1 MGGLEGMV
9 PEGIRALKAAMH
21 TAETSLGS
29 IGDELWELLRGAWLS
44 PIPANKIRQVAA
56 WAGQQGPEINR
67 RLVLL
72 ERMELD
78 KPELFGAG
86 KQVMVDE
93 SLLAPGAVLPVT
105 GGFWDRL
112 GQQIQATFDPNLNS
126 GDPVIELTKG
136 AVEGV
141 VGAGETVLKY
151 TPNRIIFDHMGWE
164 RDVSDVAQALVAG
177 VQDPLGFVKSAV
189 DWDTWVSNPERAFGR
204 LIPDILAAIGSGGA
218 STAIS
223 GTTRAA
229 GALGKAAKSV
239 IQPKPSISASRPGDR
254 LSVQDGTPHVS
265 KSNTTAAGT
274 YPLDNALRHTSNADG
289 LAWAQKHMPLPDLTK
304 EELRALHSYGGPG
317 YLTIN
322 PALRAKAADPN
333 IIWSPNVADHI
344 AAIDRAIAKSRLP
357 NDVVLHRGVGKSFL
371 DAIGVDIKSP
381 DEMARLRGRV
391 ITEPGYLSTSVGK
404 RAGFDGDVRLMLR
417 VPKGYEALNMLPITK
432 LISEREI
439 LLPRNTSYI
448 VRGVYRKNGH
458 WYMEADVVPEGWTK
472 PPDWDARP
480 SMDADLGW

>member
-1 MGGLEGMV
+1 
-9 PEGIRALKAAMH
+9 
-21 TAETSLGS
+21 
-29 IGDELWELLRGAWLS
+29 
-44 PIPANKIRQVAA
+44 
-56 WAGQQGPEINR
+56 
-67 RLVLL
+67 
-72 ERMELD
+72 
-78 KPELFGAG
+78 
-86 KQVMVDE
+86 
-93 SLLAPGAVLPVT
+93 
-105 GGFWDRL
+105 
-112 GQQIQATFDPNLNS
+112 
-126 GDPVIELTKG
+126 
-136 AVEGV
+136 
-141 VGAGETVLKY
+141 
-151 TPNRIIFDHMGWE
+151 
-164 RDVSDVAQALVAG
+164 
-177 VQDPLGFVKSAV
+177 
-189 DWDTWVSNPERAFGR
+189 
-204 LIPDILAAIGSGGA
+204 
-218 STAIS
+218 
-223 GTTRAA
+223 
-229 GALGKAAKSV
+229 
-239 IQPKPSISASRPGDR
+239 
-254 LSVQDGTPHVS
+254 
-265 KSNTTAAGT
+265 
-274 YPLDNALRHTSNADG
+274 
-289 LAWAQKHMPLPDLTK
+289 MPLPDLTK